1 LSDWGCAEVAEI
13 FSGFDYGKLK
23 DLLSRIL
30 EVSEDSGTATG
41 GSDTTVV
48 DSGKNWTTDMWKNAT
63 VHVIHLGVEYVRTC
77 SGNTADT
84 LTIATLPA
92 GISVVAGDD
101 YAIRRPIT
109 VSDISKWG
117 GTALT
122 GRDISND
129 LAKLDVALST
139 RLADTKIPNAIPQEE
154 TTNEPKI
161 SINKDNVGL
170 AKSTDISATQPR
182 NIAQVSGTAQTGRDW
197 SSDFAKLQNIDI
209 LLSALRDAL
218 LAGTATYPGG
228 LDDIYNKLNSQL
240 DVLLSTR
247 LADSKIPNA
256 IPQEETTNEPKISIN
271 KDNVGLAKS
280 TDISAT
286 QPRNI
291 AQVGGTAQTARDW
304 SGDLAKL
311 QNLDALLS
319 TRATETTLAKI
330 VPIAKAALFN
340 TALPTAESNWLASNI
355 TPTNSP
361 SYLRIYV
368 CVSVAGILR
377 VARTV
382 SATTITENLNSG
394 NSLTADAAYMFDV
407 AWRSGDSINIRY
419 SVTTGTIK
427 ILRIEEIGAAV

>member
-1 LSDWGCAEVAEI
+1 
-13 FSGFDYGKLK
+13 
-23 DLLSRIL
+23 
-30 EVSEDSGTATG
+30 
-41 GSDTTVV
+41 
-48 DSGKNWTTDMWKNAT
+48 
-63 VHVIHLGVEYVRTC
+63 
-77 SGNTADT
+77 
-84 LTIATLPA
+84 
-92 GISVVAGDD
+92 VAGDD

-129 LAKLDVALST
+129 LAKLDVA
-139 RLADTKIPNAIPQEE
+139 
-154 TTNEPKI
+154 
-161 SINKDNVGL
+161 
-170 AKSTDISATQPR
+170 
-182 NIAQVSGTAQTGRDW
+182 
-197 SSDFAKLQNIDI
+197 
-209 LLSALRDAL
+209 
-218 LAGTATYPGG
+218 
-228 LDDIYNKLNSQL
+228 
-240 DVLLSTR
+240 LSTR

-291 AQVGGTAQTARDW
+291 TQVGGTAQTARDW
-304 SGDLAKL
+304 SDDLAKL

-340 TALPTAESNWLASNI
+340 TALPTAEANWLASDI

-368 CVSVAGILR
+368 CVSVAGVLR

-382 SATTITENLNSG
+382 SATTITEDLNSG
-394 NSLTADAAYMFDV
+394 NSLVADAAYMFDV